1 MLVFQTKNELKS
13 FLTTINSNA
22 IKVGMVPTMGAL
34 HQGHAS
40 LVERSLSENALTIV
54 SIFVNPT
61 QFNNHEDLL
70 KYPKTLEK
78 DSSLLN
84 SISKDIII
92 FAPSV
97 SEMYT
102 EHVVSKKYDF
112 QGLDKVMEGAFREG
126 HFDGVGTIVE
136 SLLLTVAPD
145 RAYFGEKDFQQL
157 QIIKKLVELQNIP
170 VEIIGCPILREPNG
184 LAMSSRN
191 ERLSKELRKEAGF
204 IYETLKKISAKFPD
218 HSPLSIIEWATEQF
232 QLHPNLRLEYL
243 QISEED
249 TLKPIDHKKKDKKYR
264 AFIAVFA
271 DGVRLI
277 DNIGL
282 N

>member
-1 MLVFQTKNELKS
+1 MLVFQTKNELKTY
-13 FLTTINSNA
+13 LTTTNSNA
-22 IKVGMVPTMGAL
+22 KKIGMVPTMGAL
-34 HQGHAS
+34 HLGHAS
-40 LVERSLSENALTIV
+40 LVERAISENDLTVV

-61 QFNNHEDLL
+61 QFNNQEDLL
-70 KYPKTLEK
+70 KYPTTFEK
-78 DSSLLN
+78 DLRLLK

-97 SEMYT
+97 SEMYSD
-102 EHVVSKKYDF
+102 HVASKKYDF
-112 QGLDKVMEGAFREG
+112 QGLDKVMEGAFRVG

-157 QIIKKLVELQNIP
+157 QIIKKLVRIQNIP
-170 VEIIGCPILREPNG
+170 VAIIGCPILRESNG

-191 ERLSKELRKEAGF
+191 ERLSKEVRKEAGF
-204 IYETLKKISAKFPD
+204 IYETLKQISEKFPEQ
-218 HSPLSIIEWATEQF
+218 SVLSIMEWAKDQF
-232 QLHPNLRLEYL
+232 YFHVNLRLEYL
-243 QISEED
+243 QIAEEN
-249 TLKPIDHKKKDKKYR
+249 TLKPISIKKKNKKYR

-277 DNIGL
+277 DNIAL

>member
-40 LVERSLSENALTIV
+40 LVERSISENALTIV

-61 QFNNHEDLL
+61 QFNNQEDLL

-78 DSSLLN
+78 DSSLLK

-102 EHVVSKKYDF
+102 ENVASKKYDF
-112 QGLDKVMEGAFREG
+112 QGLDRVMEGAFREG

-145 RAYFGEKDFQQL
+145 KAYFGEKDFQQL
-157 QIIKKLVELQNIP
+157 QIIKKLVDLQNIP

-204 IYETLKKISAKFPD
+204 IYDTLKKIRVRFTD
-218 HSPLSIIEWATEQF
+218 HSALSIIEWATEQF

-249 TLKPIDHKKKDKKYR
+249 TLKPLQSKKKDKKYR

-271 DGVRLI
+271 NGVRLI

>member
-22 IKVGMVPTMGAL
+22 INVGMVPTMGAL

-40 LVERSLSENALTIV
+40 LVERSISENALTVV

-61 QFNNHEDLL
+61 QFNNQEDLL

-78 DSSLLN
+78 DSSLLK

-97 SEMYT
+97 SEMYSDN
-102 EHVVSKKYDF
+102 VASKKYDF
-112 QGLDKVMEGAFREG
+112 QGLDKVMEGAFRKG

-145 RAYFGEKDFQQL
+145 KAYFGEKDFQQL
-157 QIIKKLVELQNIP
+157 QIIKKLVDLQNIP
-170 VEIIGCPILREPNG
+170 VEIIGCPISREPNG

-191 ERLSKELRKEAGF
+191 ERLSKPVRKEAGF
-204 IYETLKKISAKFPD
+204 IYEILKNISTKFPD
-218 HSPLSIIEWATEQF
+218 HSAPSIIEWATEQF
-232 QLHPNLRLEYL
+232 HLHPNLRLEYL
-243 QISEED
+243 QISEAE
-249 TLKPIDHKKKDKKYR
+249 TLKPIENKKKNKKYR